1 LGHVEALLQENWPAM
16 RNQIDNAHLT
26 ARTFSKCPEGAR
38 MTTHPITG
46 KFAQLIMAPVLVAA
60 LGMGI
65 AQAQPQRDHRND
77 DHHDNRQDWNHGNDH
92 RNDRRDDRRD
102 NFQFRD
108 QDRGHFES
116 HYRRDINRWRHSRNR
131 PRFYRG
137 QRIPSNYRIRVVPRS
152 YYVGMAPPPP
162 GYQYGY
168 YDGYVV
174 AYDPT
179 TRIIADVMDLVA
191 SAANQ

>member
-1 LGHVEALLQENWPAM
+1 
-16 RNQIDNAHLT
+16 
-26 ARTFSKCPEGAR
+26 
-38 MTTHPITG
+38 MTTQSVIN

-60 LGMGI
+60 LGMGL

-77 DHHDNRQDWNHGNDH
+77 DHHDSRQDRNYRNDH
-92 RNDRRDDRRD
+92 RNDRHDD
-102 NFQFRD
+102 FHFRG
-108 QDRGHFES
+108 QDRGRFES
-116 HYRRDINRWRHSRNR
+116 HYRGDINRWRHARNR

-137 QRIPSNYRIRVVPRS
+137 YRIPSNYRIRIVPRS
-152 YYVGMAPPPP
+152 YYVGMPPPPP

>member
-1 LGHVEALLQENWPAM
+1 
-16 RNQIDNAHLT
+16 
-26 ARTFSKCPEGAR
+26 
-38 MTTHPITG
+38 MTTQLVTS

-60 LGMGI
+60 LGMGL

-77 DHHDNRQDWNHGNDH
+77 GHHDNRQDWNNHNDH
-92 RNDRRDDRRD
+92 RNDQRNNYRNEQRN
-102 NFQFRD
+102 NFQFHD

-116 HYRRDINRWRHSRNR
+116 HYRGDINRWRHSRNR
-131 PRFYRG
+131 PRFSRG
-137 QRIPSNYRIRVVPRS
+137 ERIPSNYRIRVVPRS